1 MEFFIKLERLWF
13 YYDHSDNE
21 NILKLWRGKDKLN
34 WIIFIDEKW
43 SRYTLLFIVFD
54 STDLSYYCKI
64 RVDRQRSTAMH
75 DRGGSWHCR
84 SGRKSLDSCF
94 IRGHNLVP
102 ALVQLVDR
110 AVPELLQAVPSALG
124 SDEHVRIG
132 MLQERISAQN
142 ERLDEA
148 SRDEPLHTNT
158 K

>member
-1 MEFFIKLERLWF
+1 M
-13 YYDHSDNE
+13 
-21 NILKLWRGKDKLN
+21 
-34 WIIFIDEKW
+34 
-43 SRYTLLFIVFD
+43 
-54 STDLSYYCKI
+54 
-64 RVDRQRSTAMH
+64 
-75 DRGGSWHCR
+75 
-84 SGRKSLDSCF
+84 
-94 IRGHNLVP
+94 VP